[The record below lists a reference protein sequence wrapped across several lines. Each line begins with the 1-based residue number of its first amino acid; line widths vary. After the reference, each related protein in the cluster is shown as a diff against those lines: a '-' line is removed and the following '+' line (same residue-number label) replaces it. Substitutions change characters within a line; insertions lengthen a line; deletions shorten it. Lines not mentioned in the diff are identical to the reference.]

1 MDENLSD
8 NLPLMIVIAL
18 LIMGS
23 AYFSATETAFTKF
36 NRIKMKNE
44 AALGDK
50 RAKLVMKLADNY
62 DNLLSS
68 ILIGNNI
75 VNIFSTSLATVL
87 FTNLFGES
95 GVTVATAVMTVLV
108 LIFGEITPKS
118 VANDAAISVSKFSA
132 PFISFISIILTP
144 ANFIFGLWKKLIN
157 KFLHLR
163 NSDEITEE
171 EIVSIVEEATQEG
184 NIDEKSGGL
193 IINAIEFDDVFVRDI
208 CTPRPNVVA
217 IRDSYSADEIMQTF
231 EECGFSRL
239 PVYHKTIDDVYGFIN
254 QKDFFRYMINS
265 KKELSEIVH
274 PIILAAPTMSIAN
287 MMSEFQKKHTHI
299 AGIIDEFGGFAGLVT
314 LEDILEELV
323 GEIWDEHDKV
333 VPDMRKT
340 DEGEYIVLG
349 TANLDRVLEK
359 FEIEGGDDEHV
370 SINGFVADQIGSI
383 PKTGDTVQYRNLLIT
398 VTKANKRRAIEVKIK
413 VLSTD
418 DEDKECKE

>member
-1 MDENLSD
+1 MDD
-8 NLPLMIVIAL
+8 NLPLIIIIAL

-44 AALGDK
+44 AANGDK
-50 RAKLVMKLADNY
+50 RAKLVLKLADNY

-75 VNIFSTSLATVL
+75 VNICSTSLATVL

-95 GVTVATAVMTVLV
+95 GVTVATAVMTILV

-118 VANDAAISVSKFSA
+118 VANDAAMSVSKFSA
-132 PFISFISIILTP
+132 PLIQIVSIILLP
-144 ANFIFGLWKKLIN
+144 ANYIFSLWKKLVN
-157 KFLHLR
+157 KFFKLQ
-163 NSDEITEE
+163 NADEITEE

-217 IRDSYSADEIMQTF
+217 VRDNATVDEIMNIF

-239 PVYHKTIDDVYGFIN
+239 PVYHKTIDDVYGFIS
-254 QKDFFRYMINS
+254 QKDFFRYMINDHR
-265 KKELSEIVH
+265 ELKDITH
-274 PIILAAPTMSIAN
+274 TILLAAPTMNIAN

-299 AGIIDEFGGFAGLVT
+299 AGIIDEFGGFVGLVT

-333 VPDMRKT
+333 VPDMKQT
-340 DEGEYIVLG
+340 GENEYIVLG
-349 TANLDRVLEK
+349 TANLDRVLEE
-359 FEIEGGDDEHV
+359 FEIVGDDEHV
-370 SINGFVADQIGSI
+370 SINGFVADRIGSI
-383 PKTGDTVQYRNLLIT
+383 PKVGDTVRYQKLLIT

-413 VLSTD
+413 VM
-418 DEDKECKE
+418 DE